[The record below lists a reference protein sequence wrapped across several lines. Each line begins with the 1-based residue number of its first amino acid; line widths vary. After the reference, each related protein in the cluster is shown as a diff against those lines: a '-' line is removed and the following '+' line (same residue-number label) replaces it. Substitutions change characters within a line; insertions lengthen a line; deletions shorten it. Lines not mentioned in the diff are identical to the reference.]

1 MSAEVIA
8 FPDPVVVFKARYD
21 VLNAQIDQDPE
32 EADAISMRVVAIED
46 KIFASVP
53 RSPAGAIALIVV
65 LREYLRTY
73 DWSEWHEGI
82 VANLIAG
89 LERMATA
96 QPSR

>member
-46 KIFASVP
+46 KIFAW
-53 RSPAGAIALIVV
+53 SPAGAIAMIVV

-82 VANLIAG
+82 VANLIGG
-89 LERMATA
+89 LERMTA

>member
-21 VLNAQIDQDPE
+21 ALNAQIDQDPE

-53 RSPAGAIALIVV
+53 RSPAGAIAMIVV
-65 LREYLRTY
+65 LRA
-73 DWSEWHEGI
+73 SECRNTRPRSDGSRSRP
-82 VANLIAG
+82 A
-89 LERMATA
+89 
-96 QPSR
+96 PSPAMRR